1 MTKIGNVFVFLGKDD
16 ESLEGA
22 RILHHSAALR
32 ISAAIRLFSFN
43 VNNLL
48 PVFLFFLN
56 AS

>member
-22 RILHHSAALR
+22 RTLHHSAALR

-48 PVFLFFLN
+48 PVFLFF
-56 AS
+56 